1 MSSSE
6 YPAAAQRFGGAW
18 RVRLRAGAA
27 ARPIPADVWAVCF
40 LVVLAAAIRF
50 ATIRTQ
56 SFWTDEALTV
66 YEVRLP
72 FGAMINTV
80 AHYETTPPLYFLAA
94 WVWAHVFGTSEAGLR
109 SLSALAGVA
118 LVPIAYITGRELVS
132 RRAGVIAAAFVA
144 VNPFLIWY
152 SQEARAYMLLAAL
165 AGASLLWFVR
175 ARREPSRR
183 NLAWWATFSA
193 LALMT
198 HFFAG
203 FVVVPEAAWLLWIHR
218 TRTVAIAVAVVVAAQ
233 AAMTPF
239 AWIDAGHGV
248 QWIALTPRYT
258 RIGQVPIE
266 FGLNTLYRRY
276 TPTEGVI
283 GGIVVLVA
291 VVALL
296 ALGGDRRTRRGA
308 AVAGAIAGIGIVAPL
323 LLGFVGQDYFLAR
336 NLITAWLPLAI
347 AIAAA
352 CAAPR
357 ARLAGGLL
365 AVALIAMFAYGTVT
379 VQGDQFLQRPAW
391 RALARSLGATS
402 VPRAIMAAD
411 GTTADPLKI
420 YLPRVSWVQQPTHRS
435 LIDEI
440 DVIGTRTRESLIVT
454 GPSSQAVANGHKPP
468 RSVGVAIPRSISV
481 RGATLL
487 TRFSLHFWVV
497 ARYRLRHPEAID
509 IQQLVRLAPR
519 YFRRTPATLL
529 VFVQRGR
536 S

>member
-6 YPAAAQRFGGAW
+6 YPAQRLGGPW
-18 RVRLRAGAA
+18 LHRLRAGAGA
-27 ARPIPADVWAVCF
+27 QPIPADVWAVCL

-50 ATIRTQ
+50 ATIATQ

-72 FGAMINTV
+72 LGAMINTV
-80 AHYETTPPLYFLAA
+80 AHYETSPPLYFLS
-94 WVWAHVFGTSEAGLR
+94 VWAWGHVFGTSEAGLR
-109 SLSALAGVA
+109 SLSALAGIVF
-118 LVPIAYITGRELVS
+118 VPIAYVVGRELVS
-132 RRAGVIAAAFVA
+132 RWAGLLTAAFVA

-152 SQEARAYMLLAAL
+152 SQEARAYMLLAAF

-175 ARREPSRR
+175 ARREPSGR
-183 NLAWWATFSA
+183 NLAWWAIFSA

-203 FVVVPEAAWLLWIHR
+203 FVVAPEAVWLLWIHR
-218 TRTVAIAVAVVVAAQ
+218 TRAVALAVAVVTVAQ
-233 AAMTPF
+233 AAMAPF
-239 AWIDAGHGV
+239 ALIDTGHGV
-248 QWIALTPRYT
+248 QWIALTPRHV

-266 FGLNTLYRRY
+266 FSLNTLYRQY
-276 TPTEGVI
+276 TPTEGLL
-283 GGIVVLVA
+283 GGAVVLVA
-291 VVALL
+291 AVALL
-296 ALGGDRRTRRGA
+296 ALGGDRRTREGA
-308 AVAGAIAGIGIVAPL
+308 AVAAAIAGIAILAPL

-336 NLITAWLPLAI
+336 NLIAAWLPLAI
-347 AIAAA
+347 AVAAA
-352 CAAPR
+352 CAVPR

-365 AVALIAMFAYGTVT
+365 AAALIAVFVYGTIN

-391 RALARSLGATS
+391 RALARSLGTRT

-420 YLPRVSWVQQPTHRS
+420 YLPGVSWVQQPTQPF

-454 GPSSQAVANGHKPP
+454 GPSSTAVANGHRPP
-468 RSVGVAIPRSISV
+468 PSIGVAIPRSISV

-487 TRFSLHFWVV
+487 TRFSLNFWVV
-497 ARYRLRHPEAID
+497 ARYRLHHPEVFD
-509 IQQLVRLAPR
+509 IRRLAKLAPR
-519 YFRRTPATLL
+519 YFRRTPAALL
-529 VFVQRGR
+529 VFVQR
-536 S
+536 SPKL